1 MSDILLH
8 QDDTYEIQLASI
20 ITSYDEKVLFRLYQP
35 IIGYGPIN
43 LFLTLFNELE
53 GERIVSTGV
62 KTHSRLFEIMLIN
75 NVKFVKFRKYLEALG
90 LLKTFVLETEN
101 SNRYVYKLYAP
112 LAPDK
117 FFTHPILNN
126 LLKRNISIEE
136 YERTKLYFVN
146 KVGVKASYKD
156 VSCNINDVFFNDI
169 KNIKMADN
177 LDSNENIKERL
188 EGDIVLPFDFEAFY
202 VGLKDYQIPKKV
214 LTSNVLRSI
223 ASFAVLYKINAIDM
237 RQVVAKSIDII
248 DNEKKVNLEKLEH
261 FSKVYYD
268 LNVKNTKKVTTKVV
282 KEEDAEKIVSLPN
295 GSLISKKLELMN
307 DVSPREYLKLLNN
320 NIEPSSSELMLIKKL
335 QDSTNLKDPVINVV
349 IDYTL
354 AKLDNRLVPGYAEK
368 IASTLQRAR
377 INDAYKAMVYLSGKK
392 SNSNFEYV
400 DDTLRGNNQNISN
413 QKDEKKHREL
423 KEEDKWW

>member
-1 MSDILLH
+1 MSDILLN

-75 NVKFVKFRKYLEALG
+75 NLKFVKFRKYLEALG

-101 SNRYVYKLYAP
+101 VNRYVYKLYAP

-169 KNIKMADN
+169 KNIKMSDDS
-177 LDSNENIKERL
+177 DSNENIKERL
-188 EGDIVLPFDFEAFY
+188 EADVVLPFDFEAFSI
-202 VGLKDYQIPKKV
+202 GLKDYQIPKKV
-214 LTSNVLRSI
+214 LTTSILRSI

-237 RQVVAKSIDII
+237 RQVVAQSIDII
-248 DNEKKVNLEKLEH
+248 DNEKKVNLDKLEH
-261 FSKVYYD
+261 FSKIYYD

-282 KEEDAEKIVSLPN
+282 KENVKVNLLP
-295 GSLISKKLELMN
+295 GESLIAKKVQLFNEITPLEF
-307 DVSPREYLKLLNN
+307 LKIRNN
-320 NIEPSSSELMLIKKL
+320 NIEPLSCDVKLISKIKSNTELL
-335 QDSTNLKDPVINVV
+335 DPVINVLL
-349 IDYTL
+349 DYSL
-354 AKLDNRLVPGYAEK
+354 EKLDNKLIPAYVEK
-368 IASTLQRAR
+368 VAASLSREN
-377 INDAYKAMVYLSGKK
+377 IKDAYEAMLYLNGKVSRK
-392 SNSNFEYV
+392 SKVNEKVTPKKEDVKEVKQEENIEEEY
-400 DDTLRGNNQNISN
+400 
-413 QKDEKKHREL
+413 
-423 KEEDKWW
+423 KWW